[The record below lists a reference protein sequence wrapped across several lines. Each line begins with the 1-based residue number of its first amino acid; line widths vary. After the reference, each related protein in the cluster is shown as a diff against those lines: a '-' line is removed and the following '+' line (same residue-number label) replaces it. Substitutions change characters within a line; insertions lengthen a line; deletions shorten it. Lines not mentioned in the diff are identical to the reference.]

1 MIETTIKRFLESKLS
16 VPVLLEKP
24 ENQAPQYVII
34 EHTGGTQKN
43 TIPSTVF
50 TIQSYELSLQKAAE
64 LNEQVKNWMLDGIE
78 GLITVESIAKV
89 TLNSDY
95 NFTDTTSKRYR
106 YQAVFEI
113 IHY

>member
-1 MIETTIKRFLESKLS
+1 MIETTINRFLESKLS

-64 LNEQVKNWMLDGIE
+64 LNEEVKRWMLDGMD
-78 GLITVESIAKV
+78 GLVTLNEIVSVE
-89 TLNSDY
+89 LNSDY
-95 NFTDTTSKRYR
+95 NYTDTTTKEYR
-106 YQAVFEI
+106 YQGVYNI
-113 IHY
+113 THY